1 MAVIYLANVIGNNFS
16 IVYSVKFFFILL
28 FGLDIIYQLLICLI
42 LNEVPNMICIW
53 IIYKKIP
60 PLHFINIKCFW
71 RKKYKFA
78 FLHVTYIYIYT
89 IRVGPSYG
97 RDENLKSI

>member
-78 FLHVTYIYIYT
+78 FLHVTYIYIY
-89 IRVGPSYG
+89 IY
-97 RDENLKSI
+97 N